1 MGQYFL
7 LMNFDKKEVVNPWDL
22 GGGAKLWEW
31 CANKTA
37 GVIPYLL
44 RRSTGDGGGDVGT
57 ALYYWSD
64 KSRREQVNALPREEH
79 AEAFDKEFDRLKA
92 TLQYAG
98 RWADDRIALVGDYDE
113 SGDYSRADFTDITE
127 ELVEEYNEFIE
138 MDDKKLGR

>member
-31 CANKTA
+31 CASKTA

-64 KSRREQVNALPREEH
+64 KSRREEVNALPSGKQSRAFKEE
-79 AEAFDKEFDRLKA
+79 FNRLKS

-98 RWADDRIALVGDYDE
+98 RWADDRIALVGDYDV

-127 ELVEEYNEFIE
+127 GLIEEYNEFIYL
-138 MDDKKLGR
+138 DDKKVGR